1 MPGMVDL
8 HVHLPQLPNAGVGA
22 GLDLL
27 TWLER
32 YIFPLERAFDE
43 AAAERLA
50 PLAFRAFAAAGTTT
64 AVLYG
69 AVFEP
74 SLDAAFRAAEAHG
87 IRAVIGKVMMD
98 RGSYDDTL
106 SSARVL
112 DASLRQSAD
121 LCARWHMRD
130 DGRLRYAF
138 TPRFA
143 ISCGPDMLRKSAAL
157 AAGERR
163 VLADAPRGGP
173 QRDPRGRPAL
183 SRRRRLPRRLRP
195 GGRPRAADDP
205 RARHPPLD
213 REIARLAETDAA
225 IAHCPASNLF
235 LASGAMPLARYLAAG
250 IRVGLGSDVAAGPEL
265 SIFANMRAGAYI
277 QSGLRVLADERGEA
291 GDDVAP
297 LQPLD
302 WLRLATLDG
311 ARALGQQDSIGSLE
325 AGKEADLIAVDPRLG
340 GARAG
345 DRLRRPGR
353 GHVAAGVPP
362 APGHGPRR
370 LGPRPAP
377 GRAARVTLT
386 ADLLIEGGTIV
397 DGTGAPGSTG
407 SRGGDRGTGCAI
419 PPGDVLD
426 VVAAPDASTRP
437 GTSSH
442 PASSTSTATA
452 AS

>member
-1 MPGMVDL
+1 MPHELPDRPPFVLRARVLTPLAAGATRYEADGRIDVDETGRIALVGPWTEPAADDGGVIDLRPLVVMPGMVDL

-27 TWLER
+27 TWLQR

-43 AAAERLA
+43 EAAERLA

-69 AVFEP
+69 AVFQP

-130 DGRLRYAF
+130 DGRLRYAY

-143 ISCGPDMLRKSAAL
+143 ISCGPDMLRKSADL
-157 AAGERR
+157 ARESGAYWQTHVAEDRNEMREVARLFPDAQDYLDVYDQAGGLGPRTI
-163 VLADAPRGGP
+163 LAHAIH
-173 QRDPRGRPAL
+173 L
-183 SRRRRLPRRLRP
+183 SP
-195 GGRPRAADDP
+195 
-205 RARHPPLD
+205 
-213 REIARLAETDAA
+213 REIARVAEADAA

-250 IRVGLGSDVAAGPEL
+250 IRVGLGSDVSAGPEL

-277 QSGLRVLADERGEA
+277 QSGLRVLAEERGEA
-291 GDDVAP
+291 GDDTAP
-297 LQPLD
+297 LQPLN
-302 WLRLATLDG
+302 WLRLATYDG
-311 ARALGQQDSIGSLE
+311 ARALGQHDAIGSLE
-325 AGKEADLIAVDPRLG
+325 PGKEADMIAVDPRLVAPVPG
-340 GARAG
+340 IDSDDPAEVMSRLAFRPHPDMVRAAWV
-345 DRLRRPGR
+345 R
-353 GHVAAGVPP
+353 G
-362 APGHGPRR
+362 RR
-370 LGPRPAP
+370 L
-377 GRAARVTLT
+377 
-386 ADLLIEGGTIV
+386 
-397 DGTGAPGSTG
+397 DG
-407 SRGGDRGTGCAI
+407 
-419 PPGDVLD
+419 PPGI
-426 VVAAPDASTRP
+426 A
-437 GTSSH
+437 
-442 PASSTSTATA
+442 
-452 AS
+452 

>member
-1 MPGMVDL
+1 MPHELPDRPPFVLRARVLTPLAAGATRYEADGRIDVDETGRIALVGPWTEPAADDGGIIDLRPLVVMPGMVDL

-27 TWLER
+27 TWLQR

-43 AAAERLA
+43 EAAERLA

-69 AVFEP
+69 AVFQP

-130 DGRLRYAF
+130 DGRLRYAY

-143 ISCGPDMLRKSAAL
+143 ISCGPDMLRKSADL
-157 AAGERR
+157 ARESGAYWQTHVAEDRNEMREVARLFPDAQDYLDVYDQAGGLGPRTI
-163 VLADAPRGGP
+163 LAHAIH
-173 QRDPRGRPAL
+173 L
-183 SRRRRLPRRLRP
+183 SP
-195 GGRPRAADDP
+195 
-205 RARHPPLD
+205 
-213 REIARLAETDAA
+213 REIARVAEADAA

-250 IRVGLGSDVAAGPEL
+250 IRVGLGSDVSAGPEL

-277 QSGLRVLADERGEA
+277 QSGLRVLAEERGEA
-291 GDDVAP
+291 GDDTAP

-302 WLRLATLDG
+302 WLRLATYDG
-311 ARALGQQDSIGSLE
+311 ARALGQHDAIGSLE
-325 AGKEADLIAVDPRLG
+325 PGKEADMIAVDPRLVAPVPG
-340 GARAG
+340 IDSDDPAEVMSRLAFRPHPDMVRAAWV
-345 DRLRRPGR
+345 R
-353 GHVAAGVPP
+353 G
-362 APGHGPRR
+362 RR
-370 LGPRPAP
+370 L
-377 GRAARVTLT
+377 
-386 ADLLIEGGTIV
+386 
-397 DGTGAPGSTG
+397 DG
-407 SRGGDRGTGCAI
+407 
-419 PPGDVLD
+419 PPGI
-426 VVAAPDASTRP
+426 A
-437 GTSSH
+437 
-442 PASSTSTATA
+442 
-452 AS
+452 